1 MPLARFVVRRLA
13 FTALV
18 LFGVSVITFF
28 LSHVVPVD
36 PVVAVLGEHARP
48 EQIANLRRQWGFD
61 RPLHEQYVLYVEHL
75 VRGDLGVSLRTRRPV
90 LHDLE
95 QYFPA
100 TLELALAAM
109 LVALLLG
116 LPSGIVSAVYRD
128 RWPDQLT
135 RVAALAGVSVPVFW
149 LGLLLL
155 GIFYYRLGW
164 LPGPGRLDD
173 LIAPPPRLT
182 GLYLLD
188 SLLSGDGAA
197 FRSAL
202 AHIVLPALTL
212 GYYTTGVI
220 ARQTRGSML
229 EVLGQEFVRTA
240 RAKGLSEA
248 AVVLVH
254 ALRNA
259 LIPVLT
265 VTGLSFGSLLG
276 GAVLTETIFSW
287 PGLGWYVTNSMLN
300 VDLPAVMGVTLLAAV
315 VYALVNLLVDL
326 GYGVLDPRIRYE

>member
-1 MPLARFVVRRLA
+1 MALARFVARRLA
-13 FTALV
+13 LTVLV

-48 EQIANLRRQWGFD
+48 DQIANLRRQWGFD
-61 RPLHEQYVLYVEHL
+61 QPLPRQYVLYVEHL
-75 VRGDLGVSLRTRRPV
+75 FHGDLGVSLRTRRPV
-90 LHDLE
+90 LVDLE

-100 TLELALAAM
+100 TLELALGAM

-116 LPSGIVSAVYRD
+116 LPAGVLSAVYRD
-128 RWPDQLT
+128 RWPDQVT
-135 RVAALAGVSVPVFW
+135 RVAALAGVSMPVFW

-155 GIFYYRLGW
+155 GLFYYRLGW

-173 LIAPPPRLT
+173 LVVPPPRLT
-182 GLYLLD
+182 GLVTLD
-188 SLLSGDGAA
+188 SLLAGDWPALG
-197 FRSAL
+197 SAL
-202 AHIVLPALTL
+202 AHLVLPALTL

-220 ARQTRGSML
+220 ARQTRASML
-229 EVLGQEFVRTA
+229 EVLGQEYVRTA
-240 RAKGLSEA
+240 RAKGLGER

-300 VDLPAVMGVTLLAAV
+300 VDLPAVMGVTLLAALA
-315 VYALVNLLVDL
+315 YALVNLLVDL
-326 GYGVLDPRIRYE
+326 GYGLLDPRIRYE